1 MKKKTGGNRIKIRKK
16 EREEEER
23 KRGKE
28 EQTENSVEIR
38 PHEVVSIIRNLNYEW
53 NNNRR
58 GASFGRK
65 DDIRASIGIITRSL
79 LRGEKRV
86 LQSIK
91 RGVYA

>member
-16 EREEEER
+16 EREEEETG
-23 KRGKE
+23 GKE
-28 EQTENSVEIR
+28 EQIENSVEIR
-38 PHEVVSIIRNLNYEW
+38 PHEVVSIIRNLNYKW

>member
-23 KRGKE
+23 GGKE
-28 EQTENSVEIR
+28 EQIENSVEIR
-38 PHEVVSIIRNLNYEW
+38 PQEVVSIIRNLNYEW

>member
-23 KRGKE
+23 GGKE
-28 EQTENSVEIR
+28 EQIENSVEIR

-58 GASFGRK
+58 RASFGRK

>member
-23 KRGKE
+23 GGKE
-28 EQTENSVEIR
+28 EQIENSVEIR
-38 PHEVVSIIRNLNYEW
+38 PHEVVSIIRNLNYKW

-58 GASFGRK
+58 GASFERK

>member
-38 PHEVVSIIRNLNYEW
+38 PHEVVSIIRNLNYKW

-58 GASFGRK
+58 GTSFERK

>member
-1 MKKKTGGNRIKIRKK
+1 M
-16 EREEEER
+16 
-23 KRGKE
+23 
-28 EQTENSVEIR
+28 
-38 PHEVVSIIRNLNYEW
+38 VSIIRNLNYEW

-58 GASFGRK
+58 RASFGRK

>member
-1 MKKKTGGNRIKIRKK
+1 M
-16 EREEEER
+16 
-23 KRGKE
+23 
-28 EQTENSVEIR
+28 
-38 PHEVVSIIRNLNYEW
+38 VSIIRNLNYKW